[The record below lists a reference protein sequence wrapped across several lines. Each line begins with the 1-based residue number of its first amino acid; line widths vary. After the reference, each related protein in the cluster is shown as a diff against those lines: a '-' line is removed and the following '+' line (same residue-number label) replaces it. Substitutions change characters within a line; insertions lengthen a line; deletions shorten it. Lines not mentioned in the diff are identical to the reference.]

1 MFTRDAR
8 SAAAAAVIVVV
19 TSSSSHFQSF
29 IPVCRLHVIYSQVTV
44 CYFTKYWM
52 YKAFKQLQ
60 MVFSADHMQFSVSL
74 LL

>member
-1 MFTRDAR
+1 
-8 SAAAAAVIVVV
+8 
-19 TSSSSHFQSF
+19 
-29 IPVCRLHVIYSQVTV
+29 
-44 CYFTKYWM
+44 M